1 MIPIHIPTP
10 LRAYAGR
17 EPVVEV
23 DARTV
28 GEALGALV
36 ERHGELRR
44 HLYDDGGR
52 LRRYVNVYR
61 NDEDIRHL
69 ERENTPVHAGDSI
82 SIVPSIA
89 GGAPP
94 APAWATGAD
103 GLPPMTQDDLL
114 RYGRH
119 LILPEVGLDGQRRI
133 KAASVLVVGAGGLG
147 SPLALYLVA
156 AGIGRL
162 GMVDYDRVDASNLQ
176 RQVLYGVSDI
186 GTPKLQAAKARLSDL
201 NPGVRI
207 DTYEV
212 PLTSENAL
220 ELVKQYDV
228 IVDGTDNFPT
238 RYLVNDACVLAG
250 KPNVYGS
257 IFRFEGQASVFDA
270 RVGPCYRCL
279 YPDPPPPGLVPS
291 CAEGGV
297 LGVLPGVIGVIQ
309 GIETLKLILGLGDS
323 LAGRL
328 LIFDALGMRFREMK
342 LRKDP
347 ACPICGEHRTIH
359 ELIDYQAFCGIPT
372 AQEAAATEAE
382 WEIGVRELKAMQENG
397 AAFELIDV
405 RELHEFEIARIP
417 GAKLIPLSTLPARV
431 AELDSSREIVLHCH
445 HGQRS
450 MRALEYLH
458 GTGFRK
464 LKNLRGGIDAWSRE
478 IDPAVPRY

>member
-1 MIPIHIPTP
+1 MIAIYIPTP
-10 LRAYAGR
+10 LRPYAGR
-17 EPVVEV
+17 MPVVEV

-44 HLYDDGGR
+44 HLYDDGGN

-61 NDEDIRHL
+61 NDEDIRYL
-69 ERENTPVHAGDSI
+69 EREATPLSAGDSI

-89 GGAPP
+89 GGAPGP
-94 APAWATGAD
+94 PAWATGAD
-103 GLPPMTQDDLL
+103 GLPPMTQADLL
-114 RYGRH
+114 RYSRH
-119 LILPEVGLDGQRRI
+119 LILPEVGLDGQRRLR
-133 KAASVLVVGAGGLG
+133 AAGVLIVGAGGLG
-147 SPLALYLVA
+147 SPLALYLAA

-162 GMVDYDRVDASNLQ
+162 GIVDYDRVDESNLQ
-176 RQVLYGVSDI
+176 RQVLYGVSDV
-186 GTPKLQAAKARLSDL
+186 GRSKLEAAQARLNDL
-201 NPGVRI
+201 NPGVAI
-207 DTYEV
+207 DAYEV
-212 PLTSENAL
+212 ALTSENAL
-220 ELVKQYDV
+220 DLVSKYDV

-309 GIETLKLILGLGDS
+309 GIETIKQILGLGES

-328 LIFDALGMRFREMK
+328 LIFDALGMRFRELK

-359 ELIDYQAFCGIPT
+359 ELIDYQAFCGIPST
-372 AQEAAATEAE
+372 AEAEAATAE
-382 WEIGVRELKAMQENG
+382 WEIGVRELQAMQARG
-397 AAFELIDV
+397 DDFDLVDV
-405 RELHEFEIARIP
+405 REPHEFEIARIP
-417 GAKLIPLSTLPARV
+417 GR
-431 AELDSSREIVLHCH
+431 
-445 HGQRS
+445 
-450 MRALEYLH
+450 
-458 GTGFRK
+458 
-464 LKNLRGGIDAWSRE
+464 N
-478 IDPAVPRY
+478 